1 MSQIKA
7 IQTEYKGYKFRSR
20 LEARW
25 AVFFDA
31 AGIKWEYEPQGFECE
46 DGTRYLPDFY
56 LPEYDWYAEVK
67 APRSGAVEE
76 VEKACKFLGSKI
88 KVLVILGNIPPKSDA
103 DLYHYRAFYK
113 NPLTDAIIMGSVCI
127 NLGLT
132 ADSDPYTYLAFS
144 TRLGVDWDRH
154 IPVLYNFK
162 NVKEDIFIAVHD
174 RNLYSGDKP
183 GGTFSYCD
191 ATIHDDDGG
200 RDFINGC
207 YDKARQARFEYG
219 ESPD

>member
-1 MSQIKA
+1 MSQIKP
-7 IQTEYKGYKFRSR
+7 IQTEYRGYKFRSR

-76 VEKACKFLGSKI
+76 IEKACKFLGSKI

-127 NLGLT
+127 ELGSA
-132 ADSDPYTYLAFS
+132 ADSDPYTNLEFA
-144 TRLGVDWDRH
+144 TWLKVDWDRH
-154 IPVLYNFK
+154 IPVWNNFG

-174 RNLYSGDKP
+174 RNLYADGP
-183 GGTFSYCD
+183 GEEFSWCD
-191 ATIHDDDGG
+191 VTIHDDDGG

-207 YDKARQARFEYG
+207 YAKARQARFEYG
-219 ESPD
+219 ENPD

>member
-56 LPEYDWYAEVK
+56 LPDYDWYAEVK

-76 VEKACKFLGSKI
+76 IEKACKFVGSKI

-113 NPLTDAIIMGSVCI
+113 NPLTNSIVMGSVCI
-127 NLGLT
+127 TLGLA
-132 ADSDPYTYLAFS
+132 ADSDPYTYLAFD
-144 TRLGVDWDRH
+144 TWLGVDWGRH
-154 IPVLYNFK
+154 IPVWGNFG

-174 RNLYSGDKP
+174 RNLYIGDKP
-183 GGTFSYCD
+183 GETFSYCD

-207 YDKARQARFEYG
+207 YAKARQARFECG
-219 ESPD
+219 ESPY